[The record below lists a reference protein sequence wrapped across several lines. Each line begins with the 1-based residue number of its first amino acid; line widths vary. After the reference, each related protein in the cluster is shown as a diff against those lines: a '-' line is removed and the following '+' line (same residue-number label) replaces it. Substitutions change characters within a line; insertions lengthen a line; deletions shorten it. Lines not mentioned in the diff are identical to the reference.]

1 MTTRRTR
8 RILAALCVFALLVAV
23 TTPAYASTNRSMHAM
38 MSGSDPVAPTMDL
51 LILRPLGLFGLLGGI
66 CLFVVTTPITLI
78 TRPHEIGTPFKELVV
93 RPAKYVWA
101 DPIGQH

>member
-1 MTTRRTR
+1 
-8 RILAALCVFALLVAV
+8 
-23 TTPAYASTNRSMHAM
+23 
-38 MSGSDPVAPTMDL
+38 
-51 LILRPLGLFGLLGGI
+51 LGGI